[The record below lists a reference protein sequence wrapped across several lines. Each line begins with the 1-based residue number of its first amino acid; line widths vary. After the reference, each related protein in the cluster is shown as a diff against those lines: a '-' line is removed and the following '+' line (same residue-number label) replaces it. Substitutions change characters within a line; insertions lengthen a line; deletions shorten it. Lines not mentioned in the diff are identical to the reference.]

1 MNMLKI
7 ITLGLMSLARLNIA
21 IASTLKTASEDRI
34 ALLTFDGAA
43 DTTYKFQVAND
54 PVMVWKFLINLMAVE
69 LLVNL
74 LMVRILLLYISR
86 VEYLGALFL

>member
-1 MNMLKI
+1 MNILKI
-7 ITLGLMSLARLNIA
+7 IPLELVSLACLNIV
-21 IASTLKTASEDRI
+21 IASTLKIASKDKI

>member
-7 ITLGLMSLARLNIA
+7 IPLELMSLACLNIA
-21 IASTLKTASEDRI
+21 IATTLKTASEGKI

-54 PVMVWKFLINLMAVE
+54 PVMVWKSLINLMAVE
-69 LLVNL
+69 LLVYL
-74 LMVRILLLYISR
+74 LMVRILFLYISP
-86 VEYLGALFL
+86 

>member
-7 ITLGLMSLARLNIA
+7 IPLELMSLSCLTIA
-21 IASTLKTASEDRI
+21 IASTLKTASEDKI

-54 PVMVWKFLINLMAVE
+54 PVMVWKSLINLMAIK

-74 LMVRILLLYISR
+74 LVVRILFFIYFS
-86 VEYLGALFL
+86 LGWNI